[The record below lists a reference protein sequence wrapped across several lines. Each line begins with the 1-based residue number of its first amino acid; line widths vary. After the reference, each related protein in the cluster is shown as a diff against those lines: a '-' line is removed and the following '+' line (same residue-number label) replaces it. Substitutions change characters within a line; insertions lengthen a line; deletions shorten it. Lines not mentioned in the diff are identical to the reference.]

1 MGYAIVAAKS
11 SFATSFAQEHRTFA
25 TSFAQ
30 EQDAANL
37 DCLPLEVAFLAF
49 IPLFV
54 PAGPSAHAPAA
65 SLLVQKTSAIPAEVA
80 ASAPINKCAS
90 INP

>member
-1 MGYAIVAAKS
+1 MDISEKFVDFRYGGRFSRAWLQS
-11 SFATSFAQEHRTFA
+11 PQ
-25 TSFAQ
+25 
-30 EQDAANL
+30 ANTML
-37 DCLPLEVAFLAF
+37 VTKALPHEVAFLAF
-49 IPLFV
+49 VPLYV

-65 SLLVQKTSAIPAEVA
+65 SLSVQKTSAIPAEVA